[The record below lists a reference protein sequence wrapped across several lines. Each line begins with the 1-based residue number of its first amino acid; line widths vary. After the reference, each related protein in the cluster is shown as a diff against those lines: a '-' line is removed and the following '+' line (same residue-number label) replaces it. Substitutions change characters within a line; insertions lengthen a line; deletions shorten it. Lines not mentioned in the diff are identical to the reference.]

1 MFPGV
6 ASFLDIPL
14 GCIFNG
20 GAPNSSPT
28 SHGNLGWKGTPLVF
42 SVRPW
47 FRENLTTLSAHFY
60 HSWIRLYEWQKWSTD
75 GNVPRML
82 SRTHKMEKG
91 QIDRKAGLDIMRPTV
106 LAQTCLYHSI
116 HLWNSSRCQWPQ
128 KVGTVLSH
136 QNLNDDS
143 DGCNRVIRLSVFP
156 SLCGNI
162 PMILYH
168 LCMSYVGKGYLCFG
182 TSVKG
187 NPYEPTAIQTTTND
201 TLAKLCRLAL
211 LFDGFCWPVISW
223 RQLDVVVS
231 GMVLWG
237 IRFGFVEFADAA
249 KSTPCLGHALEEMQ

>member
-28 SHGNLGWKGTPLVF
+28 SHGNLGWKGTRKRTPLVF

-47 FRENLTTLSAHFY
+47 FREFPIWVTEMEYGWKCT
-60 HSWIRLYEWQKWSTD
+60 KD
-75 GNVPRML
+75 GN

-136 QNLNDDS
+136 QNLKDDS

-162 PMILYH
+162 PMILHH

-223 RQLDVVVS
+223 RRLDVVVS

>member
-1 MFPGV
+1 M
-6 ASFLDIPL
+6 
-14 GCIFNG
+14 
-20 GAPNSSPT
+20 NS
-28 SHGNLGWKGTPLVF
+28 
-42 SVRPW
+42 
-47 FRENLTTLSAHFY
+47 
-60 HSWIRLYEWQKWSTD
+60 LYEWQKWSTD

-136 QNLNDDS
+136 QNLKDDS

-162 PMILYH
+162 PMILHH

-223 RQLDVVVS
+223 RRLDVVVS
-231 GMVLWG
+231 GMALWG